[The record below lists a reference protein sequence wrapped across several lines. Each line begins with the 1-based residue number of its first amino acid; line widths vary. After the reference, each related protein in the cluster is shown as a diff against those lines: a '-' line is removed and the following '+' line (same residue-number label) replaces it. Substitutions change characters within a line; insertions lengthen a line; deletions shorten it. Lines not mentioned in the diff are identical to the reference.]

1 MNELLTRR
9 PERPMPA
16 GHHEKR
22 RSELLEA
29 IGGEAETPRRRS
41 ATPLLAA
48 AAVLAVVGGLAFGV
62 PALRDNAQPPV
73 GATSE
78 GSSTEDG
85 VGEKPAVRTLSA
97 AEQARFLADCI
108 KAVDKA
114 TTGQPLRIKYLQAV
128 DGFEFTKVSDPGQ
141 VRSWLII
148 RATFGSTRLRQSKV
162 GAVLCGRNG
171 AGVISD
177 AVKVISDAVNAPH
190 AASGSLMST
199 PVTALALNAG
209 LALNTVTR
217 VTSQK
222 GSGPQV
228 EAALRGGYW
237 FTPTPGHD
245 KLFGGRSDD
254 HGLFGE
260 TIRAYDVN
268 NKLVYTTG
276 ITVRWDR

>member
-29 IGGEAETPRRRS
+29 IGGETETLRRRS

-48 AAVLAVVGGLAFGV
+48 AAVLAVVGGLAFAV

-73 GATSE
+73 GGTSE

-85 VGEKPAVRTLSA
+85 VGQKPAVRTLSA
-97 AEQARFLADCI
+97 AEQARFLADCA
-108 KAVDKA
+108 KALDPA
-114 TTGQPLRIKYLQAV
+114 TTGQTIQYKDLRAV
-128 DGFEFTKVSDPGQ
+128 DGFEFTNVSDPGQ
-141 VRSWLII
+141 VRSWLIT
-148 RATFGSTRLRQSKV
+148 RANVGSTRLRQSKV

-177 AVKVISDAVNAPH
+177 AVNTLQ
-190 AASGSLMST
+190 AASGSLMSN
-199 PVTALALNAG
+199 PVTPLALNAG

-217 VTSQK
+217 VTSQT

-245 KLFGGRSDD
+245 KRFGGRSDD
-254 HGLFGE
+254 HGFFGE

-276 ITVRWDR
+276 LTVRWDR